1 MPPTVSLKKWHLR
14 KEPEITSKFSTD
26 HWEALT
32 SSANHQQYENSALI
46 PQLSFPRET
55 SAFKIISCFLKLV
68 DRQGNFLWLSLHS
81 WQFCWSSEGKFI
93 CGKSKGRPV
102 SLAAT
107 FGERHC
113 MTRQILLWGR
123 LKERIRRKNGLSSEG
138 LMPQQNSW
146 PCKGKPYV
154 LLFPLGLPL
163 LVDKKEPRITY
174 HGKYHLLWYE
184 PYYLIYTTVMWGE
197 IRCDDS

>member
-14 KEPEITSKFSTD
+14 KEPRNYKQIFNRS
-26 HWEALT
+26 EALT
-32 SSANHQQYENSALI
+32 SSANHQQCCENSALI

-123 LKERIRRKNGLSSEG
+123 LKEGIRRKIGLSSEG
-138 LMPQQNSW
+138 LTAPTKQLARQ
-146 PCKGKPYV
+146 
-154 LLFPLGLPL
+154 
-163 LVDKKEPRITY
+163 R
-174 HGKYHLLWYE
+174 
-184 PYYLIYTTVMWGE
+184 
-197 IRCDDS
+197 